1 MAQEQ
6 AAFINSQPLRIR
18 QPQRQPQRPRPYN
31 SSEAPATRRLQ
42 PKVPQPRSSRDPRQ
56 SPVTTYASVTA
67 ETSRPQPPRPKRNYL
82 PQQTPTYTERALL
95 CDMPSYEED
104 RSRHTSPDIPH
115 QPRHP
120 FSASPS
126 PRDAPSINIDGLD
139 EEALLDQDEDLIP
152 PARFHTGRQAT
163 PMDQSPSIDDII
175 SMQN

>member
-1 MAQEQ
+1 M
-6 AAFINSQPLRIR
+6 
-18 QPQRQPQRPRPYN
+18 
-31 SSEAPATRRLQ
+31 
-42 PKVPQPRSSRDPRQ
+42 
-56 SPVTTYASVTA
+56 
-67 ETSRPQPPRPKRNYL
+67 PKRTYL
-82 PQQTPTYTERALL
+82 SRQMPTYERATLL
-95 CDMPSYEED
+95 CDMPSYEENN
-104 RSRHTSPDIPH
+104 SRQTSPDIPR

-139 EEALLDQDEDLIP
+139 EEALLDQEEELIP